1 LAEGKIGPVVLLPHE
16 AKKTQHLAFPKFTN
30 EVSIRHEREKHCW
43 SYFAIRRSRLLGLV
57 KWQGRYTWI
66 SV

>member
-1 LAEGKIGPVVLLPHE
+1 MAFQKFN
-16 AKKTQHLAFPKFTN
+16 KK
-30 EVSIRHEREKHCW
+30 VSIRHQRQKHCW
-43 SYFAIRRSRLLGLV
+43 SYFPDRRVQLLGLV